1 MQNKYS
7 PYFGTIIYL
16 KIPNFIPIPSN
27 WKHDKLNVCPVYK
40 KGDKYEHML
49 SLAASCNI
57 LRNILYDFQHG
68 FRLSNSCETQLI
80 SFIHDLAQSAINNI
94 QTDII
99 IMDFAKGVKQT
110 STLQTYYGVNNN
122 ILHGVTDFLDQRS
135 HTVVL
140 EGETSDLKRPSKW
153 GQPLDPSPF

>member
-1 MQNKYS
+1 MARH
-7 PYFGTIIYL
+7 IYL

-40 KGDKYEHML
+40 KGDKYEHTL

-57 LRNILYDFQHG
+57 LKNILYDFQHG

-80 SFIHDLAQSAINNI
+80 SFIHDLAQSADNNI

-99 IMDFAKGVKQT
+99 IMDFAKGFDKVSHRHLLYKLTTGSTTINFMGSRT
-110 STLQTYYGVNNN
+110 S
-122 ILHGVTDFLDQRS
+122 
-135 HTVVL
+135 
-140 EGETSDLKRPSKW
+140 
-153 GQPLDPSPF
+153 

>member
-110 STLQTYYGVNNN
+110 STLQTYYGVNRGHGLLRPTISYCCSGRRN
-122 ILHGVTDFLDQRS
+122 I
-135 HTVVL
+135 
-140 EGETSDLKRPSKW
+140 
-153 GQPLDPSPF
+153 

>member
-57 LRNILYDFQHG
+57 LKNILYDFQHG

-80 SFIHDLAQSAINNI
+80 SFIHDLAQSADNNI

-99 IMDFAKGVKQT
+99 IMDFAKGFDK
-110 STLQTYYGVNNN
+110 
-122 ILHGVTDFLDQRS
+122 
-135 HTVVL
+135 
-140 EGETSDLKRPSKW
+140 PSKHAYMGPIWATHKGPIWATHMGPIW
-153 GQPLDPSPF
+153 GVQPGSAWVPYGLAHMRVAQMGPI